1 MKINKKI
8 FFDNYR
14 QLLDKNLSQ
23 FEVDNLDKFIDHVN
37 GNSLYFTLTQWAYVF
52 ATVFHE
58 TAYTFSPLR
67 EAPQKTEEW
76 RKRNLRYYPYYGR
89 GHVQLTWLENY
100 KKFSKLLGLDLVKF
114 PDEAMNF
121 STSFKILSI
130 GFKNGLFSG
139 KKISDYINDK
149 KKDYK
154 NARRCI
160 NILDKAETISDY
172 AKKFELI
179 LIKSS
184 IK

>member
-23 FEVDNLDKFIDHVN
+23 FEVENLDKFIDHVN
-37 GNSLYFTLTQWAYVF
+37 GDNCYFTLTQWAYVF

-58 TAYTFSPLR
+58 TGYTFSPLR

-76 RKRNLRYYPYYGR
+76 RKRNFRYYPYYGR

-100 KKFSKLLGLDLVKF
+100 KKFSKLLGVDLVKY
-114 PDEAMNF
+114 PDKAMDF
-121 STSFKILSI
+121 STSFLVLTI

-149 KKDYK
+149 NKDYK

-160 NILDKAETISDY
+160 NILDKAETIAEY
-172 AKKFELI
+172 AKKFEVI
-179 LIKSS
+179 LTKANIG
-184 IK
+184 